1 MNKEKK
7 MKIFKNKIKKDKETT
22 EVVNNVITYPGLD
35 DMIKERENQFIPLQ
49 KELNMLKD
57 FKIQIE
63 NYNKWINEIDNN
75 VLQYGSF
82 YELNIKYW
90 TKDSPNY
97 ALHLGGTDDLGI
109 DFHRKI
115 INQIKEEYIRQRD
128 KVIQQLDRY
137 IKKIQNDNTK

>member
-1 MNKEKK
+1 
-7 MKIFKNKIKKDKETT
+7 MKLFKNKIKKDKETT

-49 KELNMLKD
+49 QELEMLKS
-57 FKIQIE
+57 FNIRIE

-75 VLQYGSF
+75 VLQYSSF

-97 ALHLGGTDDLGI
+97 ALHLCGTDELGI
-109 DFHRKI
+109 EFQRKI
-115 INQIKEEYIRQRD
+115 INQIKEEYIRQRGE
-128 KVIQQLDRY
+128 VIQQLDRY
-137 IKKIQNDNTK
+137 IKKIQIDKTK

>member
-1 MNKEKK
+1 MNKEKT
-7 MKIFKNKIKKDKETT
+7 MKLFKNKIKKDKETT

-49 KELNMLKD
+49 QELEMLKS
-57 FKIQIE
+57 FNIRIE

-75 VLQYGSF
+75 VLQYSSF

-97 ALHLGGTDDLGI
+97 ALYLGGTDELGI
-109 DFHRKI
+109 EFQRKI
-115 INQIKEEYIRQRD
+115 INQIKEEYIRQRSE
-128 KVIQQLDRY
+128 VIQQLDRY
-137 IKKIQNDNTK
+137 IKKIQIDKTK

>member
-22 EVVNNVITYPGLD
+22 EVVNNVITYSGLD

-57 FKIQIE
+57 FKIKIE
-63 NYNKWINEIDNN
+63 NYNKWIIEIENN

-82 YELNIKYW
+82 YDLNIKYW

-97 ALHLGGTDDLGI
+97 SLHLGGTDDLGI

-115 INQIKEEYIRQRD
+115 INQIKEEYIQQRD